1 MRQIRQTFAAFVVRD
16 FRFMWGGSLLSVTA
30 FMTSFSLIP
39 SVAYELTGSY
49 AAAGI
54 AMLGSGVSQTLL
66 GPIGGVIAD
75 RYRKKPLVMAGQAM
89 PGILLG
95 ALGFLIVT
103 ELISVPLLVVATLV
117 MGAGFSLMGPA
128 RQAWTGFIV
137 PRRLLPN
144 AVALQQMSMNTGQ
157 VLGPTLIALFG
168 LFMALEGGNTGILF
182 LIVACFFAIVV
193 PMTASIRTEG
203 PATPPEDRRAMRV
216 ELAEGFNYLRK
227 NPRLRLLWAF
237 FLLIVS
243 CGWGFQT
250 LLPGVLA
257 EEFGRNPTDV
267 GPTFM
272 IFGVSSLVVNIL
284 LAGAVSTRWAWPL
297 LFIMGAVMA
306 VGFWLVALA
315 PTYPLF
321 LILGAFIGAGRSGTM
336 LVNQSV
342 MMANTRPDYFG
353 RVMSFA
359 MMAFGF
365 QALFGPVWGII
376 ADAIGGPETMALI
389 GVIAAGASVFMV
401 VGWLKTRNLPLE
413 PGTAAASMGRRMGPS
428 PVRRPVPA
436 AANGVAANGASGN
449 GVGAIQPQPTFAA
462 QLAPVALMDPQKQR
476 S

>member
-49 AAAGI
+49 TAAGI

-75 RYRKKPLVMAGQAM
+75 RYRKKPLVMAGQAL
-89 PGILLG
+89 PGVLLAGLG
-95 ALGFLIVT
+95 ALIVT
-103 ELISVPLLVVATLV
+103 DLISIPLLVLATLV

-182 LIVACFFAIVV
+182 LVVASFFAIVV
-193 PMTASIRTEG
+193 PLTASIRTEG
-203 PATPPEDRRAMRV
+203 PAKPLEERRALRI
-216 ELAEGFNYLRK
+216 ELAEGFRYLRR
-227 NPRLRLLWAF
+227 NPRLRILWGY
-237 FLLIVS
+237 FLLIVA

-257 EEFGRNPTDV
+257 QEFGRAPTDV
-267 GPTFM
+267 GPTFL
-272 IFGVSSLVVNIL
+272 IFGVSSLVINIL
-284 LAGAVSTRWAWPL
+284 LAGAVSGRWAWPFL
-297 LFIMGAVMA
+297 MIMGLVMA
-306 VGFWLVALA
+306 IGFWLVAIA
-315 PTYPLF
+315 PSYGIF
-321 LILGAFIGAGRSGTM
+321 LILGSFVGAGRSGTM
-336 LVNQSV
+336 LVNQSL
-342 MMANTRPDYFG
+342 MMGNTRPEYFG

-365 QALFGPVWGII
+365 QALFGPVWGGI
-376 ADAIGGPETMALI
+376 ADAIGGQETMALI
-389 GVIAAGASVFMV
+389 GAMAAGATVFMLF
-401 VGWLKTRNLPLE
+401 GWLRTRNLPLE
-413 PGTAAASMGRRMGPS
+413 AGTAAASMGRRPGVDVKRPDPAGAGP
-428 PVRRPVPA
+428 
-436 AANGVAANGASGN
+436 GNGATPQLGS
-449 GVGAIQPQPTFAA
+449 QPGFAT
-462 QLAPVALMDPQKQR
+462 QLAPVALLSPQKADT
-476 S
+476 

>member
-1 MRQIRQTFAAFVVRD
+1 MRQLQGTFAAFVVRD

-75 RYRKKPLVMAGQAM
+75 RYRKKPLVMVGQAM

-95 ALGFLIVT
+95 ALGTLIVT
-103 ELISVPLLVVATLV
+103 DLISVPLLVVATLV

-157 VLGPTLIALFG
+157 VLGPMLISLFALV
-168 LFMALEGGNTGILF
+168 MALEGRNTGILF
-182 LIVACFFAIVV
+182 LVVASFFAIVV

-203 PATPPEDRRAMRV
+203 PATPVEKRRALRV
-216 ELAEGFNYLRK
+216 ELAEGFNYLRR
-227 NPRLRLLWAF
+227 NPRLRILWLY
-237 FLLIVS
+237 FLLIVA

-250 LLPGVLA
+250 LLPGVLDQ
-257 EEFGRNPTDV
+257 EFGRAPTDV

-272 IFGVSSLVVNIL
+272 IFGVASLVVNVL
-284 LAGAVSTRWAWPL
+284 LAGAVSGRWAWHL
-297 LFIMGAVMA
+297 LMIMGVVMA
-306 VGFWLVALA
+306 IGFWLVAIA
-315 PTYPLF
+315 PSYGAF
-321 LILGAFIGAGRSGTM
+321 LILGAVLGAGRSGTM
-336 LVNQSV
+336 LINQSL
-342 MMANTRPDYFG
+342 MMANTKPDYFG

-365 QALFGPVWGII
+365 QALFGPVWGAV
-376 ADAIGGPETMALI
+376 ADVIGGPETMAMI
-389 GVIAAGASVFMV
+389 GMIAAGATVIMLI
-401 VGWLKTRNLPLE
+401 GWLRTRHLPLE
-413 PGTAAASMGRRMGPS
+413 VGTAAESMGPRQAPT
-428 PVRRPVPA
+428 VQRPAPGIA
-436 AANGVAANGASGN
+436 SANGAN
-449 GVGAIQPQPTFAA
+449 GTTGVPPEPVFVA
-462 QLAPVALMDPQKQR
+462 QLAPVVLMDPQKAQR
-476 S
+476 

>member
-54 AMLGSGVSQTLL
+54 AMLGSGISQTLL

-75 RYRKKPLVMAGQAM
+75 RYRKKPLVMAGQVM
-89 PGILLG
+89 PGVLLG
-95 ALGFLIVT
+95 ALGTLIVT

-117 MGAGFSLMGPA
+117 MGAGFALMGPS
-128 RQAWTGFIV
+128 RQAWTGYIV

-182 LIVACFFAIVV
+182 LIVASFFAIVV
-193 PMTASIRTEG
+193 PLTASIRTEG
-203 PATPPEDRRAMRV
+203 PAKPVEERRALRV
-216 ELAEGFNYLRK
+216 ELLEGLRYLRG
-227 NPRLRLLWAF
+227 NPRLRHLWVYFSLVVA
-237 FLLIVS
+237 

-257 EEFGRNPTDV
+257 EEFGRAPTDV
-267 GPTFM
+267 GPTFL
-272 IFGVSSLVVNIL
+272 IFGVSSLVINVL
-284 LAGAVSTRWAWPL
+284 LAGAVSGRWAWQL
-297 LFIMGAVMA
+297 LMLMGLVMA
-306 VGFWLVALA
+306 VGFWVVAIA
-315 PTYPLF
+315 PTYGAF

-336 LVNQSV
+336 LVNQSL
-342 MMANTRPDYFG
+342 MMANTKPAYFG

-365 QALFGPVWGII
+365 QALFGPVWGGI

-389 GVIAAGASVFMV
+389 GVIAAGATVFMLF
-401 VGWLKTRNLPLE
+401 GWLRTRHLPLE
-413 PGTAAASMGRRMGPS
+413 AGTAAASMGSAGRRGATTVERPAPVGGGGPTGIE
-428 PVRRPVPA
+428 PDAV
-436 AANGVAANGASGN
+436 
-449 GVGAIQPQPTFAA
+449 FAT
-462 QLAPVALMDPQKQR
+462 QLAPVALMDPQKAR

>member
-1 MRQIRQTFAAFVVRD
+1 MRQLRQTFAAFVVRD
-16 FRFMWGGSLLSVTA
+16 FRYMWGGSLLSVTA

-49 AAAGI
+49 TAAGI
-54 AMLGSGVSQTLL
+54 AMLGSGISQTLL

-75 RYRKKPLVMAGQAM
+75 RYRKKPLVVVGQAM
-89 PGILLG
+89 PGVLLG
-95 ALGFLIVT
+95 ALGTLIVT
-103 ELISVPLLVVATLV
+103 DLISIPLLVVATLV

-137 PRRLLPN
+137 PRRLLAN

-168 LFMALEGGNTGILF
+168 LFMTLEGANTGILF
-182 LIVACFFAIVV
+182 LLVASFFAIVV

-203 PATPPEDRRAMRV
+203 PATPVDQRRAMRV
-216 ELAEGFNYLRK
+216 ELAEGFRYLRS
-227 NPRLRLLWAF
+227 NPRLRILWF
-237 FLLIVS
+237 YFLLIVA

-257 EEFGRNPTDV
+257 QEFGRAPTDV
-267 GPTFM
+267 GPTFL
-272 IFGVSSLVVNIL
+272 IFGVSSLVINIM
-284 LAGAVSTRWAWPL
+284 LAGAVSGRWAWPL
-297 LFIMGAVMA
+297 LLIMGVVMA

-315 PTYPLF
+315 PSYGMF

-336 LVNQSV
+336 LVNQSL
-342 MMANTRPDYFG
+342 MMGNTKPAYFG

-365 QALFGPVWGII
+365 QALFGPVWGAI

-389 GVIAAGASVFMV
+389 GVIAAGATV
-401 VGWLKTRNLPLE
+401 VMLIGWLRTRNLPLE
-413 PGTAAASMGRRMGPS
+413 AGTAAASMGRRVGVS
-428 PVRRPVPA
+428 VQRPTA
-436 AANGVAANGASGN
+436 SGSTNGVESE
-449 GVGAIQPQPTFAA
+449 QPAFAA
-462 QLAPVALMDPQKQR
+462 QLAPVALMDPQKAR

>member
-1 MRQIRQTFAAFVVRD
+1 MRQLKQTFAAFAVRD

-54 AMLGSGVSQTLL
+54 AMLGSGISQTLL

-75 RYRKKPLVMAGQAM
+75 RYRKKPLVVAGQAM
-89 PGILLG
+89 PGVLLG
-95 ALGFLIVT
+95 ALGILIVT
-103 ELISVPLLVVATLV
+103 GLISVPLLVVATLV

-137 PRRLLPN
+137 PRRLLLN

-157 VLGPTLIALFG
+157 VLGPTLIALFS
-168 LFMALEGGNTGILF
+168 LFMTLEGSNTGVLF
-182 LIVACFFAIVV
+182 LIVASFFAVVV
-193 PMTASIRTEG
+193 PLTASIRTEG
-203 PATPPEDRRAMRV
+203 TAKPLEDRRALTV
-216 ELAEGFNYLRK
+216 ELMEGFRYLRR
-227 NPRLRLLWAF
+227 NPRLRILWGY
-237 FLLIVS
+237 FLLIVA

-257 EEFGRNPTDV
+257 QEFGRAPTDV

-272 IFGVSSLVVNIL
+272 IFGVSSLVVNVL
-284 LAGAVSTRWAWPL
+284 LAGAVSSRWAWPL
-297 LFIMGAVMA
+297 LLIMGLIMA

-315 PTYPLF
+315 PTYGAF
-321 LILGAFIGAGRSGTM
+321 LILGSFIGAGRSGTM

-365 QALFGPVWGII
+365 QALFGPVWGVI
-376 ADAIGGPETMALI
+376 ADVIGGPETMSLI
-389 GVIAAGASVFMV
+389 GLIAALATLLMA
-401 VGWLKTRNLPLE
+401 VGWLRTRNLPTE
-413 PGTAAASMGRRMGPS
+413 PGTAAASLGRRLGGM
-428 PVRRPVPA
+428 VRRPTLAFA
-436 AANGVAANGASGN
+436 ASADA
-449 GVGAIQPQPTFAA
+449 VGGQPQTGFAA
-462 QLAPVALMDPQKQR
+462 QVAPVVLMDPQKR
-476 S
+476 RA

>member
-54 AMLGSGVSQTLL
+54 AMLGSGISQTLL

-75 RYRKKPLVMAGQAM
+75 RYRKKPLVVVGQAM
-89 PGILLG
+89 PGVLLG
-95 ALGFLIVT
+95 ALGTLIVT
-103 ELISVPLLVVATLV
+103 DHISVPLLVVATLV
-117 MGAGFSLMGPA
+117 MGAGFALMGPA

-157 VLGPTLIALFG
+157 VLGPTLIAVFAI
-168 LFMALEGGNTGILF
+168 FIVLEGRNTGILF
-182 LIVACFFAIVV
+182 LIVASFFAIVV
-193 PMTASIRTEG
+193 PLTASIRTEG
-203 PATPPEDRRAMRV
+203 PAKPVDERRALRV
-216 ELAEGFNYLRK
+216 ELLEGLRYLRG
-227 NPRLRLLWAF
+227 NPRLRHLWVYF
-237 FLLIVS
+237 SLIVA

-250 LLPGVLA
+250 
-257 EEFGRNPTDV
+257 PTDV
-267 GPTFM
+267 GPTFL
-272 IFGVSSLVVNIL
+272 IFGVSSLVINVL
-284 LAGAVSTRWAWPL
+284 LAGAVSGRWAWPL
-297 LFIMGAVMA
+297 LMIMGVVMA
-306 VGFWLVALA
+306 VGFWVVAIA
-315 PTYPLF
+315 PTYGAF

-336 LVNQSV
+336 LVNQSL
-342 MMANTRPDYFG
+342 MMANTKPEYFG

-365 QALFGPVWGII
+365 QALFGPVWGGI

-389 GVIAAGASVFMV
+389 GVIAAGATVFMLF
-401 VGWLKTRNLPLE
+401 GWLRTRRLPLE
-413 PGTAAASMGRRMGPS
+413 AGTAAASMGRRVGAA
-428 PVRRPVPA
+428 VQRPAPA
-436 AANGVAANGASGN
+436 AAGSSNGLEA
-449 GVGAIQPQPTFAA
+449 QPTFAA
-462 QLAPVALMDPQKQR
+462 QLAPVALMDPQKAR